1 MMQYTN
7 IFKNYLDNGIIE
19 KVDTAAD
26 NKELVHYLHHQPVV
40 RQEKETTKLRVVFD
54 ASSKLET

>member
-1 MMQYTN
+1 MMQYNN

-26 NKELVHYLHHQPVV
+26 NKELVHYLPHQPVV
-40 RQEKETTKLRVVFD
+40 RQEKETAKLRVVFD